1 MCAYVEEEDACMSRA
16 PPSERELGHEQI
28 ETSIFVKLRVGVRAK
43 VHAVPVLSSVC
54 PIERVMIEALFKR
67 V

>member
-1 MCAYVEEEDACMSRA
+1 MSRA